1 MAAVDE
7 ELFAR
12 LWENRQEL
20 GDPTEKELRAILM
33 RTKNHGGHA
42 KRVGSKP

>member
-20 GDPTEKELRAILM
+20 GDPTQEEIRAILI
-33 RTKNHGGHA
+33 RTKNHGGRA
-42 KRVGSKP
+42 KRVDSKP